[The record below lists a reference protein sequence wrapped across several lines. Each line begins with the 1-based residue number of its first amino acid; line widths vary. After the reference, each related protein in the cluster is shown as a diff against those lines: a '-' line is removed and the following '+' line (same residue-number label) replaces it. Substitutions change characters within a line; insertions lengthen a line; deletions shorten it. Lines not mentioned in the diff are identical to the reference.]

1 MTDTHN
7 YSFFGQ
13 STGLFLNSPFK
24 SDPSVFITCIKKK
37 HDGTWEKT
45 SKGEGKKIS
54 LNLEEIV
61 MILEVLKGKSESWNI
76 YHQYQDEKTSIA
88 IKWET
93 EKRERLW
100 INIGTYNKM
109 LTFPQIVILR
119 KLLKH
124 ILKEKI
130 KFATIPKKE
139 KKSDLSDK
147 SNNKPTTPKEFF
159 EKNPN
164 ENNLF
169 VSEQVNSE
177 NETNN
182 ITGKIIRETEH
193 ALLIQHHGEE
203 EIWTPKSII
212 RSQYQSN
219 VKENQ
224 SFLIDTWFLKKNKII
239 N

>member
-37 HDGTWEKT
+37 HDGSWEKT
-45 SKGEGKKIS
+45 SKGEGKKIN

-61 MILEVLKGKSESWNI
+61 MILEVLKGKRESWNT
-76 YHQYQDEKTSIA
+76 YHEYQDEKTSIA

-93 EKRERLW
+93 EKRERIW

-109 LTFPQIVILR
+109 LTYPQIVILR

-130 KFATIPKKE
+130 EFATIPKKM
-139 KKSDLSDK
+139 KNNVTIKSE
-147 SNNKPTTPKEFF
+147 EFF
-159 EKNPN
+159 EEENE

-169 VSEQVNSE
+169 VVEQVNTD
-177 NETNN
+177 NETSK
-182 ITGKIIRETEH
+182 ITGKIVRETEH
-193 ALLIQHHGEE
+193 ALLIQYDGEE

-212 RSQYQSN
+212 RSQYLLN

-224 SFLIDTWFLKKNKII
+224 SFSIDTWFLKKNKII